1 MSRLFILGLQT
12 SSLEIEIEDLQHE
25 FELDREDYLESIRK
39 QNRQISLLQ
48 AILNK
53 VQPCIRGDS
62 NYANL
67 EKIKKQAW

>member
-53 VQPCIRGDS
+53 VQPCIRRDS